1 MAFPMRVRL
10 LLTAAL
16 LGTGGCLSPADPS
29 SGDVAAVRVTIGD
42 GGFAADTVQVRAT
55 TRVHAAAIA
64 PAGYDLGLTG
74 FTYTSSNSGV
84 ANVDENGTVRGVA
97 PGSATITATAPKGG
111 KSASVA
117 VLVVPSTIAYT
128 INVGGSPGSIAF
140 STDYTRAYVA
150 TATDSLVVID
160 ALGFFRTNVAPI
172 GASASS
178 IAATSGEIYI
188 THASLD
194 SVTRVTTGSSQ
205 RLPRVFIGAGP
216 GGVVAI
222 GSRAYVAARYDRRI
236 AVVEAGAVVGAI
248 LLAGEPHQL
257 ALNRDASR
265 LFATIDAGAAGWRV
279 AIVRPASTDTVGS
292 FAIAPAPTALAAS
305 ATGDRVYVLYAAE
318 RLVRVYVS
326 GASGGY
332 TLQGTIATGATPG
345 GVAARH
351 VGRVPYVVVS
361 GEPATVFDGVT
372 LEVYDRVAGAGIGPV
387 AIRPDGL
394 FAFVAAT
401 GTTAVNVLGL

>member
-84 ANVDENGTVRGVA
+84 ASVDENGTVRGVA

-194 SVTRVTTGSSQ
+194 SVTRVTTWRGYSS
-205 RLPRVFIGAGP
+205 R
-216 GGVVAI
+216 
-222 GSRAYVAARYDRRI
+222 
-236 AVVEAGAVVGAI
+236 
-248 LLAGEPHQL
+248 
-257 ALNRDASR
+257 
-265 LFATIDAGAAGWRV
+265 
-279 AIVRPASTDTVGS
+279 
-292 FAIAPAPTALAAS
+292 
-305 ATGDRVYVLYAAE
+305 
-318 RLVRVYVS
+318 
-326 GASGGY
+326 
-332 TLQGTIATGATPG
+332 
-345 GVAARH
+345 
-351 VGRVPYVVVS
+351 
-361 GEPATVFDGVT
+361 
-372 LEVYDRVAGAGIGPV
+372 
-387 AIRPDGL
+387 
-394 FAFVAAT
+394 
-401 GTTAVNVLGL
+401 